1 MIEAVLSCVVGFT
14 VLVSAILL
22 CAGCR
27 ESKKIEKE
35 VNKSNGG
42 SLLRGASLLRSNGSD
57 REKAASP
64 EKLEVNHILKDG
76 SLSRMS
82 SVSSHASVRI
92 TLTNAEIDNDL
103 DSPVSNVSSYMA
115 ERELPELPTCPD
127 DDEDHDYDTVENMP
141 NKNWAR
147 YQSPVTQ
154 DVEYDT
160 LDIHKE
166 AEYYT
171 LGDVNAILD
180 RPCAEYATVEHP
192 EYATVEH
199 PEYATVNKDYAM
211 VHVDQEYD
219 EIANLIDYHPLT
231 KKASYEVLPEDIIQR
246 SEPLDR
252 SRTLS
257 PRPFSEGYATSDLD
271 SLSSVID
278 KRRGG
283 SERKPRDND
292 DSMSVIYACINPDFR
307 RQRVSEE
314 ELEQHY
320 SVVSNDESA
329 PPLPENPYAMLDNL
343 LADLKIP
350 QPAPEAHYEDLE
362 NLRPASTNIEGV
374 RRVNPIIANSSPF
387 AIVNP
392 NSRTSSQIQD
402 VDDEVL

>member
-1 MIEAVLSCVVGFT
+1 MIEAVLSCVVGIT

-27 ESKKIEKE
+27 ESKKAQKE
-35 VNKSNGG
+35 VNNKSNG
-42 SLLRGASLLRSNGSD
+42 SLLRNNGTD

-64 EKLEVNHILKDG
+64 EKLEVNQILKDG

-115 ERELPELPTCPD
+115 ERELPELPKCPD
-127 DDEDHDYDTVENMP
+127 EDEDHDYDTVENLPP
-141 NKNWAR
+141 NSWVR
-147 YQSPVTQ
+147 YQPPVTQ

-180 RPCAEYATVEHP
+180 RPSAEYATVEQP

-199 PEYATVNKDYAM
+199 PQYATVNRPDYAT
-211 VHVDQEYD
+211 VDHVDQEYD
-219 EIANLIDYHPLT
+219 EIANVIDYHPLT

-246 SEPLDR
+246 SEPLDNR

-257 PRPFSEGYATSDLD
+257 PRPFSEGFATSELD
-271 SLSSVID
+271 SLSNIID
-278 KRRGG
+278 KRRAG

-292 DSMSVIYACINPDFR
+292 DSMSVIYASINPEFR

-320 SVVSNDESA
+320 SIVSNDENA

-402 VDDEVL
+402 VEDEVL